1 MPSRGP
7 TRRRTDLSG
16 PELTVGR
23 GVIAELVRLAAFEV
37 PGVVARRPRR
47 AGLAALARRAR
58 GRRSGSATSAS
69 LVRLWV
75 VARPGPGAR
84 AARRAQ
90 VRTTVAATVERL
102 LGLELGTVTVLVD
115 GVGG

>member
-1 MPSRGP
+1 MN
-7 TRRRTDLSG
+7 G

-37 PGVVARRPRR
+37 PGVARVGRGG
-47 AGLAALARRAR
+47 AGLAPTSSVVRRCPC
-58 GRRSGSATSAS
+58 GSATTASSSACGS
-69 LVRLWV
+69 S
-75 VARPGPGAR
+75 PGPGQPLGPLT
-84 AARRAQ
+84 AQ

-102 LGLELGTVTVLVD
+102 LGLELGAVTVLVD